1 MSDPKNPL
9 PQDDFERD
17 LAALSRAYGTAKCE
31 EPPPA
36 IDDAIR
42 AAARRAVRA
51 GPQARRS
58 SWLTTWAT
66 PVATAAMLVLTVS
79 IGLVAY
85 RERPD
90 LAITDMRDEMPA
102 RPQASAPAVAPAPS
116 PATPA
121 VPTAPPAPE
130 RTEAFA
136 NATPAAKSAAP
147 RPFSD
152 VAPEI
157 DKLRAEPPAIARK
170 DAPRESA
177 AAMKESMPVAPAP
190 VGETVPAPAQA
201 PASVPAR
208 APAAAPVARDSAVLE
223 KRTLAAPAAEAPMAP
238 AAAGRLESQSSER
251 AAGAAA
257 SGMNLQR
264 AKKEMADSA
273 GRAPEAWLKEIA
285 ELRRDGKDKE
295 ALEELEKF
303 RKRFP
308 DYVLPTELKDLR

>member
-1 MSDPKNPL
+1 MSDAKNPL
-9 PQDDFERD
+9 PQDEFERD
-17 LAALSRAYGTAKCE
+17 LAALSRAYGTAKRE

-51 GPQARRS
+51 GPQARRR

-90 LAITDMRDEMPA
+90 LATTETRNEMPA
-102 RPQASAPAVAPAPS
+102 
-116 PATPA
+116 
-121 VPTAPPAPE
+121 

-136 NATPAAKSAAP
+136 PATPAAKSAAP

-152 VAPEI
+152 VAPET
-157 DKLRAEPPAIARK
+157 DKLRVQPPAAARE
-170 DAPRESA
+170 DAPRGSIA
-177 AAMKESMPVAPAP
+177 PMKERAEFAPAP
-190 VGETVPAPAQA
+190 ATAPAQA
-201 PASVPAR
+201 PAAVTAP

-273 GRAPEAWLKEIA
+273 GRTPEAWLKEIA
-285 ELRRDGKDKE
+285 ELRRDGKAKE

-308 DYVLPTELKDLR
+308 DYVLPPELKDLR

>member
-1 MSDPKNPL
+1 MSDPKSPL

-17 LAALSRAYGTAKCE
+17 LAALSRAYGTAKRE

-36 IDDAIR
+36 LDDAIR

-51 GPQARRS
+51 GPQARRR

-90 LAITDMRDEMPA
+90 LATTETRNEMPA
-102 RPQASAPAVAPAPS
+102 RPQASAPAVAPVPL
-116 PATPA
+116 PALPA
-121 VPTAPPAPE
+121 EPAAPPAPT

-136 NATPAAKSAAP
+136 TATPAAKSAAP
-147 RPFSD
+147 KPFSD
-152 VAPEI
+152 VAPAT
-157 DKLRAEPPAIARK
+157 DKLRAESPAAAK
-170 DAPRESA
+170 EDAPRESIA
-177 AAMKESMPVAPAP
+177 PMKESAAVAPAP
-190 VGETVPAPAQA
+190 ATAPAQA
-201 PASVPAR
+201 PATVPAP
-208 APAAAPVARDSAVLE
+208 APAAAPVARDSAALE
-223 KRTLAAPAAEAPMAP
+223 KRTLAAPSAEAPMAP

-251 AAGAAA
+251 AAGATA

-273 GRAPEAWLKEIA
+273 GRTPEAWLKEIA

-295 ALEELEKF
+295 ALEELGKF

-308 DYVLPTELKDLR
+308 DYVLPPELKDLR

>member
-17 LAALSRAYGTAKCE
+17 LAALSRAYGTAKRE
-31 EPPPA
+31 EPPPTL
-36 IDDAIR
+36 DDAIR

-51 GPQARRS
+51 GPQARRR

-90 LAITDMRDEMPA
+90 LATTEMRDEMPA

-116 PATPA
+116 PAPPA
-121 VPTAPPAPE
+121 EPAAPPAPE
-130 RTEAFA
+130 RTEGFVKAM
-136 NATPAAKSAAP
+136 PAAKSATP
-147 RPFSD
+147 KPSSD
-152 VAPEI
+152 VAPAV

-177 AAMKESMPVAPAP
+177 APMKESMPVAPAP
-190 VGETVPAPAQA
+190 VGAAVPAPAQA
-201 PASVPAR
+201 PASVPAPT
-208 APAAAPVARDSAVLE
+208 PAAAPVARDSAVLE

-238 AAAGRLESQSSER
+238 AAGRLESQSSER

-273 GRAPEAWLKEIA
+273 GRTPEAWLKEIA

-308 DYVLPTELKDLR
+308 DYVLPPELRDLR